1 MHSHSQCEARCASRI
16 EQRHSRHLPPRPNA
30 LSVYTRNRRRR
41 AAGSQPHASGSVAY
55 GGCAHSIRLGVLST
69 NHASVVL
76 HSSPSYSNPLTAPF
90 APKGHVPPQH
100 FLGRG
105 LKVESVTPTISSRTE
120 GGSEQHSARGACTQS
135 PPVVL
140 DIHILRFWVFT
151 AQARPSWR
159 AARVW
164 CVDCVSTTALY
175 NLEMKLNLT

>member
-120 GGSEQHSARGACTQS
+120 GGSEQGSMHAEPASRTRYSHPEILGFYGSGTAFMACCKGVVCGLCLNNRLVQS
-135 PPVVL
+135 
-140 DIHILRFWVFT
+140 
-151 AQARPSWR
+151 
-159 AARVW
+159 
-164 CVDCVSTTALY
+164 
-175 NLEMKLNLT
+175 